1 MSDPLDFWTSGL
13 DSHLHCHAPERSGT
27 RTKVFARG
35 PTAQSRATGTPAL
48 RPGTPRARD
57 RRRKR
62 VYRERR
68 RVAKAE
74 ARGLFRL
81 FVSLSLTTLSCL
93 VLRVV
98 SLKFCAFFRRN
109 QVKRIQSV

>member
-1 MSDPLDFWTSGL
+1 MLLDAVDEEVQWKGVSDKIPDRCILKFEVKD
-13 DSHLHCHAPERSGT
+13 
-27 RTKVFARG
+27 
-35 PTAQSRATGTPAL
+35 ATLYSFGWIS
-48 RPGTPRARD
+48 RARD

-93 VLRVV
+93 VVRVASLR
-98 SLKFCAFFRRN
+98 FCAFFRRDR
-109 QVKRIQSV
+109 VKRIQSV